1 MGAPRPRPARPDRHL
16 TETTILENGNQ
27 QPAAI
32 PATDTSPAPAAPEH
46 AGTLPATA
54 QTQQVAPAPDA
65 AVAAPDVQR
74 LRPHE
79 FASPPPVWTEPPKK
93 GKRINWIFLLTVVL
107 PTTIAIL
114 YYGLIASDVYIS
126 ESRFVVRSPQRQAQT
141 GLSALLQ
148 GSGFSRSQDDTYSVH
163 DFVLSR
169 DALTELD
176 QKLAVR
182 KGYTSPDADFI
193 NRFPGLDWDDSFE
206 AFHRYYRKHVSIDYD
221 TASSITTLQ
230 VRAFTADASKQI
242 NDLLLKMGERLV
254 NNLNDR
260 SRQDLIKTAEQEVA
274 TAEEKIKSA
283 AAALAGFRNTQ
294 TVFDP
299 DRQSALQLQGVA
311 KLQEELLSTQAQL
324 DQIKRVSPSNP
335 QVASLTSRV
344 ENLRKAISAETSKVA
359 GADGSL
365 TSKSAAYERLALDK
379 LFAEKQLAA
388 ALTSLESARSEALRK
403 QLYLERLVQPNLPDK
418 AMEPKRIRS
427 ILMVFVLGLV
437 AWGVVSLLVAS
448 IKEHTD

>member
-1 MGAPRPRPARPDRHL
+1 VEADKQNENPNAPPHTAPPPPRASA
-16 TETTILENGNQ
+16 ETRGEPT
-27 QPAAI
+27 PAA
-32 PATDTSPAPAAPEH
+32 
-46 AGTLPATA
+46 AGENLPATGTA
-54 QTQQVAPAPDA
+54 NPVSTTAET
-65 AVAAPDVQR
+65 AVAQPGVQR
-74 LRPHE
+74 LRAHE
-79 FASPPPVWTEPPKK
+79 FAPPPVWHEPPKN
-93 GKRINWIFLLTVVL
+93 RSRFNWIFFLTVVL

-126 ESRFVVRSPQRQAQT
+126 ESRFVVRSPQRQVQT

-176 QKLAVR
+176 HDLGVIKLYA
-182 KGYTSPDADFI
+182 SHDADFI

-206 AFHRYYRKHVSIDYD
+206 AFHRYYRKQVSIDYD
-221 TASSITTLQ
+221 TASSITTLR
-230 VRAFTADASKQI
+230 VRAFTADASKKI

-260 SRQDLIKTAEQEVA
+260 SRQDLIKTAELEVQ
-274 TAEEKIKSA
+274 TAEEKIKNA
-283 AAALAGFRNTQ
+283 AAALAGYRNTQ

-311 KLQEELLSTQAQL
+311 KLQEELLNTQAQL
-324 DQIKRVSPSNP
+324 DQVRRVSPNNP
-335 QVASLTSRV
+335 QVASLVSRV
-344 ENLRKAISAETSKVA
+344 ENLRGAIANETAKVA
-359 GADGSL
+359 GSSGSL

-388 ALTSLESARSEALRK
+388 AATSLESARSEALRK

-418 AMEPKRIRS
+418 AVEPRRIRS
-427 ILMVFVLGLV
+427 VFMVLALGLV
-437 AWGVVSLLVAS
+437 AWGVLSLLVAS